1 MNICILFLKFYESH
15 FLYKIFQKAIHLSL
29 TMPDAVKN
37 IPYAF
42 QSVQHAINSPVKRMV
57 KVTITSSYY
66 LFCVSSSN
74 LFAIASLAK

>member
-1 MNICILFLKFYESH
+1 MNICILFLKFYEFH
-15 FLYKIFQKAIHLSL
+15 FLYKISQKAVHLSL

-37 IPYAF
+37 IPYTF
-42 QSVQHAINSPVKRMV
+42 QSVRHAINSPVKRMV

-74 LFAIASLAK
+74 RFAIASLAK